1 MKILILSDNHM
12 RTIDIDLNRYDYVI
26 HCGDYGNS
34 YTVLKESNALFV
46 RGNCDFEGPKQIITD
61 INNKNVLITHGD
73 LYNVKY
79 QYNSLIYKAIE
90 AKVNI
95 VFFGHTHRADMF
107 IEDNI
112 VFINPGTYQCGDYV
126 EIDDNNIYF
135 YRDDNFFKKYD
146 YRW

>member
-1 MKILILSDNHM
+1 MKILILSDNHS
-12 RTIDIDLNRYDYVI
+12 RSLDFDFSKYDYII

-34 YTVLKESNALFV
+34 YDVLNQTDALFV
-46 RGNCDFEGPKQIITD
+46 RGNCDYDGPKEIFRE
-61 INNKNVLITHGD
+61 INNKKVLVLHGD

-79 QYNSLIYKAIE
+79 HYNSLIYKALSRN
-90 AKVNI
+90 AHV

-112 VFINPGTYQCGDYV
+112 LFINPGSYQDGSYVVINDDY
-126 EIDDNNIYF
+126 IIF
-135 YRDDNFFKKYD
+135 YKFDKEYKRFE